1 MREILEA
8 VHDWG
13 MADNRQTREDKA
25 TFDIQ
30 CAPTRLDGWED
41 TILDWTSVIIIP
53 VFLKSCSPSYFF
65 IPLPPPFLSL
75 LFVPPSRALEPDKE
89 AIQCDIFCDNF
100 QKLSFFH
107 RFFSFKSPCLR
118 YFFCSLIS
126 FREIL
131 FLPHVIKSGCH
142 WPSISQDDWGWLKMT
157 FLFMICSW
165 HMDKVTIV
173 AKWIWWEL
181 RRQQDSFP
189 ISFQHMGIWK
199 CVGWYVWNEIV
210 SLFLSFSN
218 TCVRLWECLG

>member
-41 TILDWTSVIIIP
+41 TILDWTSVIIVP

-100 QKLSFFH
+100 QKLSFSTVSFPLKVPAFAISFAPSILFVKF
-107 RFFSFKSPCLR
+107 FFSPMWSKAV
-118 YFFCSLIS
+118 
-126 FREIL
+126 
-131 FLPHVIKSGCH
+131 VID
-142 WPSISQDDWGWLKMT
+142 PQFLKMT
-157 FLFMICSW
+157 EGDSRWLFCLW
-165 HMDKVTIV
+165 FVVD
-173 AKWIWWEL
+173 IWTRSPL
-181 RRQQDSFP
+181 
-189 ISFQHMGIWK
+189 
-199 CVGWYVWNEIV
+199 
-210 SLFLSFSN
+210 
-218 TCVRLWECLG
+218 